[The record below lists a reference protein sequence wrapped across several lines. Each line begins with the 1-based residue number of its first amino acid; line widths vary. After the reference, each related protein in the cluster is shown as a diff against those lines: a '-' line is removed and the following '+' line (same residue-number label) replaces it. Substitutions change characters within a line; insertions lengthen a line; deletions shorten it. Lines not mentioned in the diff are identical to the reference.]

1 MVNEGW
7 SIALVLIGAI
17 LIQTKVLDPDKAL
30 FDVLTDYAMFGAV
43 VFETMAVASIFM
55 FRWKRPDADRP
66 YRCIGY
72 PWVPLFYVVCFI
84 GLTANYFIDP
94 LKRIEAY
101 SGVAFSLLGAAVYW
115 LFLRQK

>member
-1 MVNEGW
+1 M
-7 SIALVLIGAI
+7 
-17 LIQTKVLDPDKAL
+17 
-30 FDVLTDYAMFGAV
+30 LTDYAMFGAV

-66 YRCIGY
+66 YKCIGY

-101 SGVAFSLLGAAVYW
+101 SGVAF
-115 LFLRQK
+115 LR